1 MILTLPTT
9 SNKSEAV
16 DVIKWPE
23 AIKTISVS
31 SSLDETE
38 QKAYFLASEEEAP
51 LIVSLHQ
58 WSATYDRFDPLS
70 EMAYEKGWNYIRPN
84 FRGANNN
91 PEAGGSELAIRDID
105 DAISFAKL
113 NSSID
118 SQSIHIVGAS
128 GGGHAALMHLM
139 TGFQNVSSYSVWV
152 PIVDLVAW
160 YGESVL
166 RGTGY
171 DKDIM
176 AITESANNLNVNE
189 ARNRSPLYQEVPV
202 DRINNTEINIFAG
215 VNDGYDGSVPIS
227 HSINFYNKLID
238 ELNYSP
244 AHRVPTDIKS
254 QLLYTQNLYDKQP
267 DKNLGNR
274 SIIYKNSVDNLSLTI
289 FDGNHEILYQEA
301 FDIILTFIQKNHL
314 N

>member
-1 MILTLPTT
+1 
-9 SNKSEAV
+9 
-16 DVIKWPE
+16 
-23 AIKTISVS
+23 
-31 SSLDETE
+31 
-38 QKAYFLASEEEAP
+38 
-51 LIVSLHQ
+51 
-58 WSATYDRFDPLS
+58 
-70 EMAYEKGWNYIRPN
+70 MAYEKGWNYIRPN

-91 PEAGGSELAIRDID
+91 PEAEGSELAIRDID

-176 AITESANNLNVNE
+176 AITESANNLNVNK

-301 FDIILTFIQKNHL
+301 FDIILTFTQKNHL